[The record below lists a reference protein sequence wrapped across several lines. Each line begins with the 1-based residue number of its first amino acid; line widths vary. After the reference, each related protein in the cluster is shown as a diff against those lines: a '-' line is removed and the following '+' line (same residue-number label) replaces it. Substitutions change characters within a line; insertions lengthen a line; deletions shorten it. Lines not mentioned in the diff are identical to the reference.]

1 VKPEGL
7 CQWKIQVTPKYGSN
21 VGLNKGIKEMGCED
35 LNWVNLV
42 DDRIQLRAFVTTV
55 AKRRIS

>member
-1 VKPEGL
+1 M
-7 CQWKIQVTPKYGSN
+7 TPKYGSN